1 MFFGSLFCFFIA
13 QVSIQNP
20 SRSYLVF
27 HTIYLFFFVSFDLY
41 NLLQKE
47 PELLSGNDVLWTF
60 VNFAGE
66 DHTNFKTLVAFL
78 EMLGTLV

>member
-1 MFFGSLFCFFIA
+1 MFFHSTSEHSE
-13 QVSIQNP
+13 SISII
-20 SRSYLVF
+20 SRFSYHIPV
-27 HTIYLFFFVSFDLY
+27 FFVSFDLY